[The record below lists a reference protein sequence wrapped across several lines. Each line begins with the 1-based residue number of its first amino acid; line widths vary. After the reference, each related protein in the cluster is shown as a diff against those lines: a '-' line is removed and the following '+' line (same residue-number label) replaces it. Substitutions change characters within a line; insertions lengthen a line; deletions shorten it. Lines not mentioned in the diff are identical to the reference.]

1 MYVELFLL
9 DNLLMNLLILRLAAA
24 MLSVRTKRWLSLAVS
39 FAGACYAAVG
49 AGALPV
55 LLELPFKLMSGF
67 AMAAALPRRRG
78 IKGYL
83 RSTAALFLST
93 FIAGGAVFALAAAS
107 NRSVSDGISFITA
120 GGGLA
125 VTALVPRSVRKIL
138 ARRIRAE
145 SIVRLRV
152 EVESMVIECAAIAD
166 TGCTL
171 LEPASGLPV
180 ILLSRSRFRTLS
192 ERASIP
198 VPMMTANGSSVILA
212 VKPLSVSV
220 NGMPSEAL
228 VGFSQASE
236 AIVPAQLVI

>member
-24 MLSVRTKRWLSLAVS
+24 MLSVRPKRWLSLAVS
-39 FAGACYAAVG
+39 LAGACYAAVG
-49 AGALPV
+49 AGAFPV
-55 LLELPFKLMSGF
+55 LLYPPLKLVSGL
-67 AMAAALPRRRG
+67 AMAASLPHRG
-78 IKGYL
+78 MKGYL

-93 FIAGGAVFALAAAS
+93 FIAGGAVFAAAAAS
-107 NRSVSDGISFITA
+107 SRSVSDGISLLTA
-120 GGGLA
+120 GCGLT

-152 EVESMVIECAAIAD
+152 EVEKTVIECAAIAD

-171 LEPASGLPV
+171 LEPISGLPV
-180 ILLSRSRFRTLS
+180 ILLSKSRFKDLS
-192 ERASIP
+192 DGASIP
-198 VPMMTANGSSVILA
+198 VPMMTANGPSVIFA
-212 VKPLSVSV
+212 VKPMNVSV

-228 VGFSQASE
+228 VGFSVASE
-236 AIVPAQLVI
+236 AIVPAQLVT